1 MRLAPNVEGPPL
13 QRQTGPGAVAEIQ
26 VGTVQVTGAEALSPA
41 RLAPA
46 TAGLEGSTIPLARI
60 EEARLAILRAYR
72 DAGYPFAAIDAGLTR
87 RPAAE
92 GGPVVADLTFAVTEG
107 FVAEVKLDG
116 DIGPAGTQV
125 LRFLNRL
132 IGPAA
137 GRVPRRSSGRC
148 CWRRT
153 CPA

>member
-1 MRLAPNVEGPPL
+1 MSKVRRSSG
-13 QRQTGPGAVAEIQ
+13 RTGPGAVAEIQ

-72 DAGYPFAAIDAGLTR
+72 DAGYPFAAINAGLTR

-125 LRFLNRL
+125 LRFLN
-132 IGPAA
+132 G
-137 GRVPRRSSGRC
+137 G
-148 CWRRT
+148 
-153 CPA
+153 